1 MSGWKGPVGRA
12 LAAAV
17 KQVGAWSPAPRRPLS
32 PRERVLL
39 QHVFGPA
46 LDLERVVVREAL
58 SGLIN
63 VSGRAFV
70 IENVIHL
77 PMPPHTAP
85 NHLLV
90 HEATHVWQFQH
101 GGHAYITDSVLAQTV
116 GDGYQLEKG
125 LLQGKRWAQLNCEQQ
140 ATLIEE
146 AWRQGCFDGRRFI
159 IRGRDWSLAFDE
171 ARDALRAGEGARFT
185 SSGGTPDR

>member
-12 LAAAV
+12 LALVV
-17 KQVGAWSPAPRRPLS
+17 KRVGASSASPRRPLTGE
-32 PRERVLL
+32 ERALL
-39 QHVFGPA
+39 GRVFDGA
-46 LDLERVVVREAL
+46 LDVERVVVREAL

-63 VSGRAFV
+63 VSRRAFV

-85 NHLLV
+85 AHLLV

-101 GGHAYITDSVLAQTV
+101 GGHAYIADSVVAQTV

-125 LLQGKRWAQLNCEQQ
+125 LLQGQRWPELNCEQQ
-140 ATLIEE
+140 ATLVEE
-146 AWRQGCFDGRRFI
+146 AFRQGCFDGRPFVV
-159 IRGRDWSLAFDE
+159 RGRDWTAAFDE
-171 ARDALRAGEGARFT
+171 ARAALRAGQGACFT
-185 SSGGTPDR
+185 ASGGRPGR